1 MNKTRGARRGSFAG
15 AVPASYRAA
24 EMESDC
30 SYNAHPTTNFRRAT
44 GLRLAAVC
52 KAAFQETA

>member
-1 MNKTRGARRGSFAG
+1 
-15 AVPASYRAA
+15 
-24 EMESDC
+24 MESDC